1 MEERIEDAAR
11 LRRRVVGGCLALERA
26 QFFLVVYH
34 VAGSWTQVRGADST
48 GLL

>member
-1 MEERIEDAAR
+1 MEERIKDAAR
-11 LRRRVVGGCLALERA
+11 LRRRVVGGCLGLERA

-34 VAGSWTQVRGADST
+34 VAGSWTKSGGQIPT